1 MSHVEKTKTVYVGA
15 NLTSLLI
22 AFAIGISIWLIPRPA
37 DIDKNAW
44 QLLAIFAGLIAGLI
58 GKALPMGGISFLAL
72 TILLVTNT
80 LTMKEAFSG
89 FSHPIIWLVIASFF
103 IAKAFIKTGLGMRL
117 AYHFVALFGKKT
129 LSLCYSISAT
139 ELLLAPA
146 IPSATA
152 RAGGI
157 IFPIVKSLA
166 VSFGSTPERHS
177 QRLIGSYLILTA
189 YYINLV
195 TSAMFITAMAAN
207 PLIVAIFQDFGI
219 NVTWGSWALA
229 ASVPGII
236 CIITVPY
243 IIYKLYPPEIKDTPE
258 AAKMAHTELNKMGS
272 ITTYEWITFAVFVML
287 IFLWIFGENLFG
299 LEGTTVALMGVSI
312 LMITGV
318 LTWDDIKKEHEAW
331 DTLIWFSTLL
341 MMAGF
346 LNSFGLTKW
355 FSNHIQLM
363 LEGTSVF
370 IAFPFLVF
378 IYFFSHYFF
387 ASNTAHITSMFA
399 AFLSVGIAIGA
410 PPYLIAFSLAF
421 SSSLFS
427 CLTHYG
433 TGCAPILFGSE
444 YVNLKTWWKIGA
456 IMGVYFLF
464 VFVGIGSLWWKVLG
478 LW

>member
-15 NLTSLLI
+15 NLGSLLI
-22 AFAIGISIWLIPRPA
+22 AFAIGFSIWLIPAPA
-37 DIDKNAW
+37 AIDPKAW

-72 TILLVTNT
+72 TLLLVTNT

-129 LSLCYSISAT
+129 LSLCYSITAT

-219 NVTWGSWALA
+219 HVTWGSWALA
-229 ASVPGII
+229 ASVPGLI
-236 CIITVPY
+236 CIVTVPY

-258 AAKMAHTELNKMGS
+258 AAKMAHGELNKMGS
-272 ITTYEWITFAVFVML
+272 IT
-287 IFLWIFGENLFG
+287 
-299 LEGTTVALMGVSI
+299 LMSG
-312 LMITGV
+312 
-318 LTWDDIKKEHEAW
+318 
-331 DTLIWFSTLL
+331 
-341 MMAGF
+341 
-346 LNSFGLTKW
+346 
-355 FSNHIQLM
+355 
-363 LEGTSVF
+363 
-370 IAFPFLVF
+370 
-378 IYFFSHYFF
+378 
-387 ASNTAHITSMFA
+387 
-399 AFLSVGIAIGA
+399 
-410 PPYLIAFSLAF
+410 
-421 SSSLFS
+421 
-427 CLTHYG
+427 
-433 TGCAPILFGSE
+433 
-444 YVNLKTWWKIGA
+444 
-456 IMGVYFLF
+456 
-464 VFVGIGSLWWKVLG
+464 
-478 LW
+478 